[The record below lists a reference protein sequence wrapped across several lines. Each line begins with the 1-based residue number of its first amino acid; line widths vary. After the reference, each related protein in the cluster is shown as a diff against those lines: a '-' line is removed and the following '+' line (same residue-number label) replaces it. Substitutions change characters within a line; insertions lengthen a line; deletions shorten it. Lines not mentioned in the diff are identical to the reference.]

1 MTTGTTCRNV
11 PNGGSRAAALN
22 LRRLVNLGFTHTSD
36 GHLGTRLA
44 RPGRPGVVMTE
55 ALRAAIEALDG
66 TDHTRLPA
74 HMVAE
79 IVLSGAATALRRQ
92 IEEEMVAPDPG
103 RA

>member
-1 MTTGTTCRNV
+1 
-11 PNGGSRAAALN
+11 
-22 LRRLVNLGFTHTSD
+22 
-36 GHLGTRLA
+36 
-44 RPGRPGVVMTE
+44 MTE
-55 ALRAAIEALDG
+55 ALRAAIEALDE

-103 RA
+103 QSLRRRSMPSSAAESAKPGAPLS